1 MATQDELNSLFRGAA
16 TQAES
21 LLRSTSED
29 LVPYINVLKHDGELV
44 TVMCPETQATVG
56 TDPRARVQGLV
67 KEVLDGAGSSVIAVA
82 IVFDSRVRME
92 ATSPP
97 IDALLIELVTP
108 EGPVGK
114 YLRTYKREAGKVEFG
129 KWSRLAK

>member
-29 LVPYINVLKHDGELV
+29 LVPFINVLKHDGEVV
-44 TVMCPETQATVG
+44 TVICPETQATVG
-56 TDPRARVQGLV
+56 SDPRARVKGLV

-82 IVFDSRVRME
+82 IVFDS
-92 ATSPP
+92 P
-97 IDALLIELVTP
+97 IELVTP
-108 EGPVGK
+108 EGPVGQ
-114 YLRTYKREAGKVEFG
+114 YLRTYKRETGKVEFG
-129 KWSRLAK
+129 KWSRLAT